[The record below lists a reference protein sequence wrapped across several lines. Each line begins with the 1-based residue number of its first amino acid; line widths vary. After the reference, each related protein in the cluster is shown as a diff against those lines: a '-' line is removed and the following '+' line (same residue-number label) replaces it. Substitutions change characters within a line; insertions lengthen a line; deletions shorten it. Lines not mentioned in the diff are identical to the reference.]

1 MTVEPAPLIQPSRL
15 RRLLRRLIDIYSPSG
30 KEEEIL
36 GYLSGYLKRSDLPVT
51 RQDVDDSRYNLLVMP
66 PEMNIRL
73 AFVGHVDTVSAYD
86 LDCYEYEEEN
96 DEIFGLGAA
105 DMKGGCAAMIE
116 AYRTAYEKFRGRLPA
131 ALVLVVGEEE
141 EGDGAQELVREYHFP
156 WAVIAEPTN
165 LLPCLGEFGYIETQ
179 VVTGGKRR
187 HASLASPGQGPVEAL
202 LRILIELSRYHEEK
216 RPELIYNIRNLFSSP
231 EGFVVPDR
239 CEAWID
245 SHLPPDAPIG
255 DITLEIEEIVERYRE
270 KNPQPD
276 MALRFT
282 TLHGGFA
289 LPERGPVVES
299 LKKVFA
305 NRSLPWNPEV
315 FRSHSD
321 ANILWEAGVK
331 PIILG
336 PGQLEKAH
344 APEESI
350 SFNQVCRAAEV
361 YHDMMIALASPD

>member
-1 MTVEPAPLIQPSRL
+1 MTAELFTAVQRPRL
-15 RRLLRRLIDIYSPSG
+15 RKLVRRLIDIYSPSG

-36 GYLSGYLKRSDLPVT
+36 AYLSGYLKRSGLPVT
-51 RQDVDDSRYNLLVMP
+51 RQEVDDSRYNLLVIP
-66 PEMNIRL
+66 PDMDIRMV
-73 AFVGHVDTVSAYD
+73 FVGHLDTVSAYD
-86 LDCYEYEEEN
+86 LDSYEYEEKN

-116 AYRTAYEKFRGRLPA
+116 AYLGAHERLRGRLPV
-131 ALVLVVGEEE
+131 ALALVVGEEE
-141 EGDGAQELVREYHFP
+141 EGDGAQELVREHHFP
-156 WAVIAEPTN
+156 WAVIAEPTD
-165 LLPCLGEFGYIETQ
+165 LRPCLGEYGYIETQ
-179 VVTGGKRR
+179 VVTGGKRK
-187 HASLASPGQGPVEAL
+187 HASLASPGQSPVETL
-202 LRILIELSRYHEEK
+202 LRILIEFSRYHEEK
-216 RPELIYNIRNLFSSP
+216 RPELIYNIRDLFSSP

-255 DITLEIEEIVERYRE
+255 DITLELEEIVEKYRE
-270 KNPQPD
+270 KHPHPD
-276 MALRFT
+276 LSLRFT
-282 TLHGGFA
+282 TLHSGFS
-289 LPERGPVVES
+289 LPEKGPVVDS
-299 LKKVFA
+299 LRQAFLA
-305 NRSLPWNPEV
+305 HSLPWQPEV

-350 SFNQVCRAAEV
+350 SFVQACLAAELF
-361 YHDMMIALASPD
+361 HDMMVSTASQ

>member
-1 MTVEPAPLIQPSRL
+1 MTVKTTPPIQHPRL
-15 RRLLRRLIDIYSPSG
+15 RKLIRRLIDIYSPSG

-36 GYLSGYLKRSDLPVT
+36 NYLSGYLKRHELPVI
-51 RQDVDDSRYNLLVMP
+51 RQEVDDSRYNLLVMP
-66 PEMNIRL
+66 REMDIRL
-73 AFVGHVDTVSAYD
+73 AFVGHLDTVSAYD
-86 LDCYEYEEEN
+86 LDSYEYEEEN

-116 AYRTAYEKFRGRLPA
+116 AYLNAYERCRGRLPA
-131 ALVLVVGEEE
+131 ALALVVGEEE

-156 WAVIAEPTN
+156 WAVIAEPTD
-165 LLPCLGEFGYIETQ
+165 LRPCLGEYGYIETQ

-187 HASLASPGQGPVEAL
+187 HASLASTVKSPVEAL

-239 CEAWID
+239 CEVWID

-255 DITLEIEEIVERYRE
+255 DITVEIEEIIESYRE
-270 KNPQPD
+270 KNPHPE
-276 MALRFT
+276 MSLRFT
-282 TLHGGFA
+282 TLHSGFA
-289 LPERGPVVES
+289 LPEKGPIVES
-299 LKKVFA
+299 LKQVFA
-305 NRSLPWNPEV
+305 SHALSWNPEV

-321 ANILWEAGVK
+321 ANILWAAGVK

-350 SFNQVCRAAEV
+350 SFNQACQAAGI
-361 YHDMMIALASPD
+361 YHDMMISLAAP